1 MKAYDLS
8 IGKSSAQIQKH
19 GIQDKL
25 SPYPRIQRVWLRK
38 NKKLQVNLQVS
49 YLEISSE
56 CFYWKISKVSG

>member
-25 SPYPRIQRVWLRK
+25 SPYPRIQRLLLRK
-38 NKKLQVNLQVS
+38 NMKLQLILQVI
-49 YLEISSE
+49 YLYISSE
-56 CFYWKISKVSG
+56 FFYWKISKVSG